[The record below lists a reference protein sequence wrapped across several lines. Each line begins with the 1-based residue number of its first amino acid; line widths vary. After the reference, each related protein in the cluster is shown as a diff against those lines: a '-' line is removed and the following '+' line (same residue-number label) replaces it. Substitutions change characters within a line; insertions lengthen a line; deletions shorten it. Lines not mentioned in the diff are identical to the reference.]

1 MKVLLT
7 CTSIEDKERIEN
19 AHDSHYPLGL
29 AYLQSYLKKY
39 TDYEVQTHFLNNV
52 SQEICLNKI
61 KEEIDIFKPDV
72 IGISVMSFSRTSSYR
87 MIEYLD
93 EHHPDIKIVLGGMHP
108 TIMWDTIL
116 KKYTTPVVVV
126 GEGELTFADLLEHF
140 KHEKPIKDVK
150 GIAYHNGEKPVVTA
164 SRDLIKDLN
173 ILPAPDHSIFL
184 WEGKTVANLLT
195 SRGCP
200 FKCNF
205 CVLDHISLRTVRI
218 RSAEN
223 VCDEIEQILAARPSI
238 KIIWLHDDAFMIN
251 KKTTIA
257 LCREIIRRGI
267 KTSFTCSARF
277 RPVSRE
283 LVQLMEK
290 AGFNHVLFGLESG
303 AQKIMDD
310 MKKGVTKDHI
320 RYATSLFAES
330 NIKTTA
336 FLIVGLP
343 GETQETIN
351 ETIDFVQ
358 EMQFNNYLYY
368 DDIGICG
375 IYPGAEV
382 YNIAKRKKFEIP
394 GYGLLDDDYWLTDGE
409 VPYYEC
415 EHSIEKL
422 KQWKEDIRGAIALN
436 RIMKPEQF
444 LLQKKMLPSII
455 KYSYKFGLPGIID
468 LTQQTLQKHNL
479 VQEMVHTFFTSSPSK
494 MMPKIGLSV
503 EKELLRQV
511 MSPMDVEEKKIFI
524 EKWEIQSKADREQ
537 TFRWRKQRVAATDEY
552 IRPKDRTKNKELL
565 IGNET
570 PT

>member
-1 MKVLLT
+1 
-7 CTSIEDKERIEN
+7 
-19 AHDSHYPLGL
+19 
-29 AYLQSYLKKY
+29 
-39 TDYEVQTHFLNNV
+39 
-52 SQEICLNKI
+52 
-61 KEEIDIFKPDV
+61 
-72 IGISVMSFSRTSSYR
+72 
-87 MIEYLD
+87 
-93 EHHPDIKIVLGGMHP
+93 
-108 TIMWDTIL
+108 
-116 KKYTTPVVVV
+116 
-126 GEGELTFADLLEHF
+126 
-140 KHEKPIKDVK
+140 
-150 GIAYHNGEKPVVTA
+150 
-164 SRDLIKDLN
+164 
-173 ILPAPDHSIFL
+173 
-184 WEGKTVANLLT
+184 
-195 SRGCP
+195 
-200 FKCNF
+200 
-205 CVLDHISLRTVRI
+205 
-218 RSAEN
+218 
-223 VCDEIEQILAARPSI
+223 
-238 KIIWLHDDAFMIN
+238 MIN